1 LFKIGD
7 FSKLVRVSPRMLR
20 HYEKCGLLYPAEIDR
35 FTGYRQYSAAQ
46 IPLLTNIVTLR
57 DMGFSIDEIGDIL
70 PRFDDYAYMD
80 NHCRQLKLG
89 LRALA

>member
-1 LFKIGD
+1 MFANRIATERRYVLFKIGE

-20 HYEKCGLLYPAEIDR
+20 HYEKCGLLNPAEIDR

-57 DMGFSIDEIGDIL
+57 DLGFLAVNSIS
-70 PRFDDYAYMD
+70 M
-80 NHCRQLKLG
+80 
-89 LRALA
+89 